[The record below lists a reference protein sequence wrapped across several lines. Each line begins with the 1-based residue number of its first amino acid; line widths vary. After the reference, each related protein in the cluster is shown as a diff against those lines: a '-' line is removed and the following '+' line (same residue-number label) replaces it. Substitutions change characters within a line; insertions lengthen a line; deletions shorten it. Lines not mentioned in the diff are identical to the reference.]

1 MKEKNKPI
9 FNELYSDSEKYK
21 IKKEELEKKFQ
32 IYKKFNT
39 QFKASVR
46 SEEMYDKQKNIA
58 FEKVFKILDNDKD
71 GKISKII
78 WIYMVFLKD

>member
-1 MKEKNKPI
+1 MNYIRIRKNIK
-9 FNELYSDSEKYK
+9 N
-21 IKKEELEKKFQ
+21 KKEELEKKFQ